1 MRFVFII
8 CIAGTLLHKY
18 LIYNLKIILVACH
31 CIVSDNPNR
40 GESKFKAWF
49 KELLPESGN
58 AKHQAGD
65 VTTTQNGN
73 MKQETVYSWASPL
86 HSSSSMAVTFPS
98 RYDAPLGSL

>member
-49 KELLPESGN
+49 KELLLESGN
-58 AKHQAGD
+58 AKHQAED
-65 VTTTQNGN
+65 VMTTQNGH

-86 HSSSSMAVTFPS
+86 HSSSIMAATFPS
-98 RYDAPLGSL
+98 RYDAP